1 MKKGHPIGNAVVL
14 WIIGLFPMIFLVII
28 TALAFPEYIINIMS
42 GLSSLMGG
50 LLCLFVS
57 NKEFDVR
64 ISEHNWKLNLLD
76 LFILIVMAFFYN
88 ISIISTLKKD
98 ALIDIYGENNSISV
112 SMFIAGVFI
121 GPIGEE
127 LIYRYG
133 IFSVLKG
140 KNKNFFRIAAALLI
154 SSAMFTLL
162 HFEFGFLRILD
173 LIIFGFLTGI
183 IFLATKNIIYSILF
197 HCISNAVSYGSLI
210 FFQKF
215 KFNEKIIFISIPL
228 TVIFM
233 ILFFI
238 RVKKRQSRKKV
249 CFLK

>member
-1 MKKGHPIGNAVVL
+1 MKEGHPFGNAIVL
-14 WIIGLFPMIFLVII
+14 WIIGLFPMIFLVIV
-28 TALAFPEYIINIMS
+28 TALEFPKYMINIMS

-64 ISEHNWKLNLLD
+64 ISEHNWKLNLLN

-88 ISIISTLKKD
+88 ISIMSTLKKD
-98 ALIDIYGENNSISV
+98 ALIDIYGENNSIPI
-112 SMFIAGVFI
+112 SMFIAGIFI

-154 SSAMFTLL
+154 SSTMFMLI
-162 HFEFGFLRILD
+162 HFEFGFFRILD
-173 LIIFGFLTGI
+173 LIIFGFLAGI
-183 IFLATKNIIYSILF
+183 IFLTTKNIIYSILF

-228 TVIFM
+228 TIIFM
-233 ILFFI
+233 LLFFI
-238 RVKKRQSRKKV
+238 RVRKNANQGEKDRR
-249 CFLK
+249 L